1 MSVPTV
7 PTDAAPAG
15 RALVRAGT
23 VVAVATAGANVVS
36 FALTI
41 VLGNVLSVGDFGAVV
56 ALLGVAIVGQVPA
69 MALQVVVARHVA
81 TATDATRPGQARA
94 LLVHAALVGAAVAAL
109 AAVITV
115 PMAGLL
121 HLDSPFPM
129 AWLAVSLAPVT
140 LIFAVQGLLQGA
152 ERFTALGVFLVVMAV
167 TRVAGGLAGGVATG
181 PSGVFAGIA
190 LGAVVALAVAL
201 FLVRGDLTR
210 TAPAAEPTRP
220 REFYGELWTAVAG
233 MGALLALTNVD
244 VMLARHYLSR
254 HDSGLYAAGAVASK
268 IAFWFPQA
276 IAVVVFPRLT
286 DPEQRAGLL
295 AKAATVVVG
304 LGVLTSVGTA
314 VLGPWILGI
323 LLDPEYRTLGA
334 TLGVFAAAGAAGTL
348 VQLLLYS
355 GIATRD
361 RAITGVLVGALVV
374 LVGVVSTVA
383 HGSVNAIIVTVLST
397 LVALT
402 VVGLLLTRRRSRATA
417 PA

>member
-1 MSVPTV
+1 
-7 PTDAAPAG
+7 
-15 RALVRAGT
+15 
-23 VVAVATAGANVVS
+23 
-36 FALTI
+36 
-41 VLGNVLSVGDFGAVV
+41 
-56 ALLGVAIVGQVPA
+56 
-69 MALQVVVARHVA
+69 
-81 TATDATRPGQARA
+81 
-94 LLVHAALVGAAVAAL
+94 
-109 AAVITV
+109 
-115 PMAGLL
+115 
-121 HLDSPFPM
+121 
-129 AWLAVSLAPVT
+129 
-140 LIFAVQGLLQGA
+140 
-152 ERFTALGVFLVVMAV
+152 
-167 TRVAGGLAGGVATG
+167 
-181 PSGVFAGIA
+181 
-190 LGAVVALAVAL
+190 
-201 FLVRGDLTR
+201 
-210 TAPAAEPTRP
+210 
-220 REFYGELWTAVAG
+220 